1 MLAVRDPNHIH
12 VSGNKRLFPPLRI
25 DFEVNKKRDRVFV
38 EIGDGK
44 KNEGGVQISRFYK
57 EDFFKDLREENGWR
71 PASAA
76 LRQDLEASRCRT
88 RELVAHYSRGRPATL
103 YQADS

>member
-1 MLAVRDPNHIH
+1 MGH
-12 VSGNKRLFPPLRI
+12 VSGNKRLFLPVRI

-38 EIGDGK
+38 EIGYGK

-71 PASAA
+71 PAPRSAP
-76 LRQDLEASRCRT
+76 LDQPGS
-88 RELVAHYSRGRPATL
+88 
-103 YQADS
+103 